1 MFKKIEL
8 HNHTVESDGSL
19 TARELVDF
27 FLNEGVTAFSLT
39 DHNTIS
45 GFCVLDEYLKE
56 KPEFEY
62 VKGYELTSYH
72 GHILCHNITKYI
84 EWDDIE
90 LSNCDKLLD
99 RAHED
104 GGVVGLAHPKHFS
117 QPIANGTGFVMEIN
131 DYNKLDFIE
140 IINFGT
146 PDFPCNV
153 KALKMWEDLVF
164 KGYKIAPTAGLDLH
178 AKKDIKAA
186 HTTYME
192 LPDNFKDKSL
202 SEQLDYAIKNQKTL
216 VSRGVL
222 VFSDIKDGYINISLQ
237 NEDLSPYEDCYVM
250 LKTKSGSTLQ
260 KHSKGE
266 NLNLPISDKTAIIY
280 VYKTQDTV
288 SELPLAVKLI

>member
-8 HNHTVESDGSL
+8 HNHTVESDGNL
-19 TARELVDF
+19 TAKELVDF
-27 FLNEGVTAFSLT
+27 FLNENIHSFSLT

-45 GFCVLDEYLKE
+45 GFSVLDEYLKE

-72 GHILCHNITKYI
+72 GHILCHNITKYVA
-84 EWDDIE
+84 WDDIE

-99 RAHED
+99 RVHED

-131 DYNKLDFIE
+131 DYNKIDFIE

-146 PDFPCNV
+146 PDFPCNIQ
-153 KALKMWEDLVF
+153 AIKMWEDLVF

-178 AKKDIKAA
+178 AKKDISMA

-192 LPDNFKDKSL
+192 LPDDFKDKSL

-216 VSRGVL
+216 VSRGILLHSKIEGDRV
-222 VFSDIKDGYINISLQ
+222 NITLQ
-237 NEDLSPYEDCYVM
+237 NEDLSPCDNYYVL
-250 LKTKSGSTLQ
+250 LKTKQNTVLQ
-260 KHSKGE
+260 KYESGQ
-266 NLNLPISDKTAIIY
+266 NFNLPISDKTAIIY

-288 SELPLAVKLI
+288 NELPMAVKLI